1 MPSRR
6 RPPEPSTWGRCDARH
21 PHVCSRRALAVG
33 LVATLA
39 ACANDPLAEQ
49 YRSGD
54 NKGFIAAD
62 GFRVV
67 EIPADERGEPVVFEG
82 TTEAGDEVSSAD
94 YRRRRARRELLVRR
108 VRPVPRGG
116 RRPRRGATRHSMG
129 EDVSFLGINTAD
141 APEAAAAFAETYGVS
156 YPSVMAAQD
165 GAVKLA
171 FAERTP
177 INATPTTLVLDGE
190 GRVAARII
198 GQLPDASVLTTLV
211 RDALEES

>member
-1 MPSRR
+1 M
-6 RPPEPSTWGRCDARH
+6 
-21 PHVCSRRALAVG
+21 
-33 LVATLA
+33 
-39 ACANDPLAEQ
+39 
-49 YRSGD
+49 
-54 NKGFIAAD
+54 
-62 GFRVV
+62 
-67 EIPADERGEPVVFEG
+67 
-82 TTEAGDEVSSAD
+82 SSAD
-94 YRRRRARRELLVRR
+94 YAGDVLVVNFWYAACGPCRAEAADLEK
-108 VRPVPRGG
+108 
-116 RRPRRGATRHSMG
+116 AYSAFEG

-156 YPSVMAAQD
+156 YPSVMAAED

-211 RDALEES
+211 RDALEEL